1 MMNDWTDVIG
11 EELRNIEVPLPADDF
26 EVLLG
31 RKAAAGRRRRIAAW
45 SWAGAVASV
54 AAVVAVAVLLFRG
67 DTVVPG
73 GGPVPPVIAENAAGQ
88 VDTLEIIEDVEQRL
102 VAHDVDAD
110 APDVSH
116 VSESFTGSS
125 DEADM
130 YAGDDNDGKS
140 ENSDGEI
147 PFDILKDEN
156 DPEMLLADNADA
168 VSDNVETEAGGLR
181 FEDLPEEKQRRRV
194 RVSLAATGAGT
205 FGGTSMMLKAM
216 EPTGNLSPCPPPDE
230 PIYGGSVLD
239 PEDNMNPGD
248 SLTATPSSK
257 SPLMMKSSLM
267 ARDRY
272 IRDTEY
278 DHFQPISFGVSA
290 RFAIT
295 DKFSLNTGLNYT
307 LYISRVTR
315 KWSDGEVENLRQ
327 NVHYLG
333 IPVRCDWLLVDRR
346 HFSLYLG
353 AGAQIDKAVYAKCGD
368 ERLYD
373 RTFLFSINAALGLQ
387 FNITD
392 RLGLYLEPELVGNLN
407 KPYIETF
414 RSDNE
419 LMLSA
424 RAGLRVIL

>member
-26 EVLLG
+26 EVLLV

-54 AAVVAVAVLLFRG
+54 AAVVAVAVLLFRE

-73 GGPVPPVIAENAAGQ
+73 GGPVPPVIAENVAGQ
-88 VDTLEIIEDVEQRL
+88 VDTLEVIEDVEQRL
-102 VAHDVDAD
+102 VAHDADVD

-116 VSESFTGSS
+116 VPESFTGSS

-130 YAGDDNDGKS
+130 DAGDDNDGKS

-147 PFDILKDEN
+147 PFDIVKDEN
-156 DPEMLLADNADA
+156 GPETLLADNADA

-216 EPTGNLSPCPPPDE
+216 EPAGDFAPPPA
-230 PIYGGSVLD
+230 D
-239 PEDNMNPGD
+239 PPLGNPDYSDPGD
-248 SLTATPSSK
+248 SLNVTPSSK
-257 SPLMMKSSLM
+257 SPLMAKSSLM

-272 IRDTEY
+272 VRDTDY
-278 DHFQPISFGVSA
+278 DHFQPVSFGISA
-290 RFAIT
+290 RFT
-295 DKFSLNTGLNYT
+295 LTKRFSLNTGLNYT
-307 LYISRVTR
+307 LYTSRVTR
-315 KWSDGEVENLRQ
+315 KWSDGEVENLKQ

-387 FNITD
+387 YNITD

-414 RSDNE
+414 RSDND

-424 RAGLRVIL
+424 RAGLRIIL